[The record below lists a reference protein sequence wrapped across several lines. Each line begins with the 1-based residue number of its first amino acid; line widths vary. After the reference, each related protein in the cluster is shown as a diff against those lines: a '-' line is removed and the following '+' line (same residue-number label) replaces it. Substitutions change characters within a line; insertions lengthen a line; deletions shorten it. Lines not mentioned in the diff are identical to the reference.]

1 MSDFVDVVQ
10 LNVKGG
16 DGGAG
21 CVSFRREAHVPRG
34 GPDGGNGGNGG
45 DVVLRADR
53 NTASLLAFRDYPHR
67 RASSGTHGSGKKRNG
82 GRGEDLVIDVPVGTV
97 VRHREGD
104 LIADLANDGDN
115 VVVARGGQG
124 GAGNARFLSNR
135 RRAPEFAEQGEYG
148 EEFWLVLE
156 LRLLADVALVGMP
169 NAGKSTFIASV
180 SAAKPKIANYP
191 FTTLIP
197 NLGVVQYHEHELVI
211 ADIPGLIEGAAAGRG
226 LGHDFLRHVERAR
239 VLALLLDPTDVTG
252 LDVDGQEA
260 LLLAELS
267 AYKPELV
274 SRPRIVVYTK
284 SDSWAPELHQALA
297 SESDAL
303 GLAGGDREIAVAG
316 PRTYEP
322 ARDIVAEVVT
332 ERTERLASTVNLS
345 EQVAYDGFDEL
356 REIGPFP
363 DELVPRLVISAP
375 TRQGLDPVLS
385 WMATL
390 VDLVRSHEP
399 KSDGVV
405 VHRPEPKGF
414 SVLRDDDGA
423 WMVVGRSAERAVS
436 LADLTKPDALTYVQQ
451 RLRDLGV
458 DRALARAGVETGQEV
473 RIGTFSFDYVAP
485 GDLEEYWEDR
495 EL

>member
-10 LNVKGG
+10 LNVRGG

-34 GPDGGNGGNGG
+34 GPDGGNGGDGG

-67 RASSGTHGSGKKRNG
+67 RAASGTHGSGKKRNG
-82 GRGEDLVIDVPVGTV
+82 SRGTDLTIDVPVGTV
-97 VRHREGD
+97 VRHREGE
-104 LIADLANDGDN
+104 LIADLANDGDT
-115 VVVARGGQG
+115 VIVARGGQG

-169 NAGKSTFIASV
+169 NAGKSTFIAAV

-191 FTTLIP
+191 FTTLVP

-211 ADIPGLIEGAAAGRG
+211 ADIPGLIEGAAEGRG

-239 VLALLLDPTDVTG
+239 VLTLLLDPTDVTG
-252 LDVDGQEA
+252 LDVDEQEA
-260 LLLAELS
+260 LLLDELT

-284 SDSWAPELHQALA
+284 ADSWPPDLTEALSTA
-297 SESDAL
+297 S
-303 GLAGGDREIAVAG
+303 AG
-316 PRTYEP
+316 PRLYEP
-322 ARDIVAEVVT
+322 SREIVAEAVA
-332 ERTERLASTVNLS
+332 ERTQLLASTVNRA
-345 EQVAYDGFDEL
+345 EQVTYDGFDEL
-356 REIGPFP
+356 REIGPYP
-363 DELVPRLVISAP
+363 DELVPRLAVSAP
-375 TRQGLDPVLS
+375 IRQGLDSALS
-385 WMATL
+385 WLSNL
-390 VDLVRSHEP
+390 VELVRANEP
-399 KSDGVV
+399 QSDGVV

-423 WMVVGRSAERAVS
+423 WVVVGRSAERAVA

-451 RLRDLGV
+451 RLRDIGV
-458 DRALARAGVETGQEV
+458 DRALARSGVETGQEV

-485 GDLEEYWEDR
+485 GELEEYWEDR
-495 EL
+495 EA

>member
-180 SAAKPKIANYP
+180 SAAKPKIASASAIQIWP
-191 FTTLIP
+191 R
-197 NLGVVQYHEHELVI
+197 
-211 ADIPGLIEGAAAGRG
+211 PGCRKAA
-226 LGHDFLRHVERAR
+226 LTFLRASSCEPGVGSGWLMRE
-239 VLALLLDPTDVTG
+239 G
-252 LDVDGQEA
+252 DVDGSRLRWKRSGYRA
-260 LLLAELS
+260 RLRPLL
-267 AYKPELV
+267 
-274 SRPRIVVYTK
+274 T
-284 SDSWAPELHQALA
+284 
-297 SESDAL
+297 
-303 GLAGGDREIAVAG
+303 
-316 PRTYEP
+316 
-322 ARDIVAEVVT
+322 T
-332 ERTERLASTVNLS
+332 E
-345 EQVAYDGFDEL
+345 
-356 REIGPFP
+356 
-363 DELVPRLVISAP
+363 
-375 TRQGLDPVLS
+375 
-385 WMATL
+385 
-390 VDLVRSHEP
+390 
-399 KSDGVV
+399 
-405 VHRPEPKGF
+405 HRP
-414 SVLRDDDGA
+414 
-423 WMVVGRSAERAVS
+423 
-436 LADLTKPDALTYVQQ
+436 LAC
-451 RLRDLGV
+451 RR
-458 DRALARAGVETGQEV
+458 RR
-473 RIGTFSFDYVAP
+473 R
-485 GDLEEYWEDR
+485 
-495 EL
+495 